1 MPAARYVPYRYGPR
15 QSANTP
21 AAKRGA
27 AKAAAPAL
35 RLAPPSGD
43 LINAVIQYADRI
55 KDLGGH
61 RSLLRLSERR
71 MADPVITAALGRE
84 AERLAHVAV
93 IWDDEEDQIVRVL
106 DTAAG
111 DAVAPTHTMQPLGE
125 VELELTPDA
134 LAYLAASQ
142 GRLH

>member
-1 MPAARYVPYRYGPR
+1 MPAARYVPYRYSPR
-15 QSANTP
+15 QSPKTA
-21 AAKRGA
+21 AAKRA
-27 AKAAAPAL
+27 AQVL
-35 RLAPPSGD
+35 RVAPPSG
-43 LINAVIQYADRI
+43 DRI

-71 MADPVITAALGRE
+71 MADPVITSALGRE
-84 AERLAHVAV
+84 AERLADVAV

-106 DTAAG
+106 DAAVG
-111 DAVAPTHTMQPLGE
+111 DVVAPTHTMQPLGDLE
-125 VELELTPDA
+125 VELTPDA